1 MDRNVSLTIITVS
14 AFDCVRLN
22 RTLSSLLSVGPNLEL
37 VVVTPRHD
45 FETIRT
51 VKNFE
56 TEKNLRLQLIHD
68 EGVGIYE
75 AMNCGLEVAKG
86 RFVTF
91 WNSGDLAIAG
101 TSVGG
106 LLDYLEATTTD
117 WGVFQA
123 KFVWRDA
130 LDLTSSNLSRFVLQ
144 KGGYVS
150 HQAIYARTDTLRN
163 LGGFD
168 CKYRVAA
175 DTKMITQLW
184 LEHDYGFYNHEVVEV
199 EAPGF
204 SGKMHRLGRL
214 ENFRIA
220 WECLPSSSRFLAI
233 GRALR
238 REVGYLAIKIRN
250 VVRWKEFTQ

>member
-1 MDRNVSLTIITVS
+1 MDQGASLTIITVS

-22 RTLSSLLSVGPNLEL
+22 HTLTSLLSVGPNLEL

-45 FETIRT
+45 FETIQT
-51 VKNFE
+51 VKNF
-56 TEKNLRLQLIHD
+56 TTYGNLKPRLVHD

-75 AMNCGLEVAKG
+75 AMNCGLKVAKG
-86 RFVTF
+86 KFVTF
-91 WNSGDLAIAG
+91 WNSGDLAI
-101 TSVGG
+101 TSSSVGG

-123 KFVWRDA
+123 KFGWRDA
-130 LDLTSSNLSRFVLQ
+130 LDLTSINLRRFVLQ

-150 HQAIYARTDTLRN
+150 HQAIYARADTLRN

-168 CKYRVAA
+168 CNYKVAA

-184 LEHDYGFYNHEVVEV
+184 LEHDYGFYDHEVVEV

-204 SGKMHRLGRL
+204 SGKMHRLGRI

-220 WECLPSSSRFLAI
+220 WECLPLGSKFLAV
-233 GRALR
+233 GSALR
-238 REVGYLAIKIRN
+238 REVGYLARKIKNAIS
-250 VVRWKEFTQ
+250 WKEFTQ